1 MIAQALEFCRL
12 ANPQPQHTEIEK
24 RSGAAE
30 ALAAKL
36 VGVEARSHLLA
47 AVQGVVSGFDKTPFT
62 QQSPTVKLIVET
74 IKLDDLSLPED
85 LTENSNS
92 LRAVAAM
99 AIQSILKGKVSV
111 SSTIVALALRSALSL
126 RKPPTERYLKWVL
139 EALLASAHTL
149 LVAEGEKRRDSTQE
163 KLSELLSLEAPDD
176 EDTDLW
182 GTLLPAVQS
191 AVRELSVRAE
201 IDREEVN
208 MLWWMFT
215 AFSSIAG
222 KPLDQL
228 RPEDVASCVGLEL
241 AELSLLPPTPNST
254 ELVKRTIVRTL
265 TTTTE
270 DISLKSLSGAW
281 SSEMR
286 GQIVGPLFS
295 GGNIADKIPAVLP
308 LSRAVSITNESE
320 TKVSLDKA
328 YVQATGFA
336 PTLAVQPD
344 EWGAQIFRETVL
356 KRFLVDQEEK

>member
-12 ANPQPQHTEIEK
+12 ANPQPQHSEIEK
-24 RSGAAE
+24 RSEAAE

-36 VGVEARSHLLA
+36 VGDEARSQLLA

-74 IKLDDLSLPED
+74 IKVGDLSLPED

-99 AIQSILKGKVSV
+99 AIQSILTGKTSV

-126 RKPPTERYLKWVL
+126 RKTPTERYLRWVL
-139 EALLASAHTL
+139 EALLASADTL
-149 LVAEGEKRRDSTQE
+149 LVAQGEKRRNSTQRQ
-163 KLSELLSLEAPDD
+163 LSELLSLEEPEDD
-176 EDTDLW
+176 TELW
-182 GTLLPAVQS
+182 STLVPAVQA
-191 AVRELSVRAE
+191 AVQELSTRAE

-215 AFSSIAG
+215 AFSSIADT
-222 KPLDQL
+222 PLDRL
-228 RPEDVASCVGLEL
+228 KPEEVASCVGLEL
-241 AELSLLPPTPNST
+241 AALSLLPPTPNSS

-265 TTTTE
+265 PAVRE

-281 SSEMR
+281 SVEMR
-286 GQIVGPLFS
+286 KKILGPLSS
-295 GGNIADKIPAVLP
+295 GGNLADKIPAVLP
-308 LSRAVSITNESE
+308 LTKAVSVISESE
-320 TKVSLDKA
+320 TKVNLDKA

-336 PTLAVQPD
+336 SAFAAQPD
-344 EWGAQIFRETVL
+344 DWGAQIFREAVL
-356 KRFLVDQEEK
+356 KQFLVDQEEK